1 MTRRTETNRPS
12 LRQIALR
19 SLATF
24 SGLALAQTLAASLVF
39 SL

>member
-1 MTRRTETNRPS
+1 MSHQDAKNRTAYRR
-12 LRQIALR
+12 IALR

-24 SGLALAQTLAASLVF
+24 SGLVLAQTLAAGLVF